1 MIITIA
7 GRAGSGKS
15 TVAKM
20 LAKELGYTHYSTGDI
35 VRAMAKERGI
45 TLEELMKLSEKTPDF
60 DKHIDAYQK
69 ELGKKEDNFVL
80 DGRLGWYFIPHSKK
94 IFLEVSPE
102 VAAKRIF
109 KDKLDGKRNE
119 QAIQDIHEALIC
131 SKERDARDAER
142 YKKIYGFLWDEP
154 KNFDLV
160 IDTSIPTAEEIVKK
174 IKENIIKMI

>member
-20 LAKELGYTHYSTGDI
+20 LAKELGYKHYSTGDI
-35 VRAMAKERGI
+35 VRELAKERGM
-45 TLEELMKLSEKTPDF
+45 TLEELMKLSETTPDF

-94 IFLEVSPE
+94 IFLEVSSE
-102 VAAKRIF
+102 VAGQRIF
-109 KDKLDGKRNE
+109 KDKLAGKRSE
-119 QAIQDIHEALIC
+119 QAIQDMQEARLR
-131 SKERDARDAER
+131 SKERDTRDAER

-160 IDTSIPTAEEIVKK
+160 IDTSIPTAEEVVRK
-174 IKENIIKMI
+174 IREVITKVI